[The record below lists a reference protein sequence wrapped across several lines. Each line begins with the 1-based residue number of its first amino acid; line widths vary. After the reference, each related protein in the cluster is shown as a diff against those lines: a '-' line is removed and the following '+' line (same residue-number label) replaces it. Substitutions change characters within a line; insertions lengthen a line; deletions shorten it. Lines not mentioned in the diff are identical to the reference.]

1 MPSHERRKKRQEL
14 KDKFGDKD
22 TDSVDS
28 SDNTTQDNF
37 SSPNNNM
44 EDVEAACR
52 LSDLSSGNLYLYLDP
67 HYNKGAT

>member
-28 SDNTTQDNF
+28 SDDTTQDNF
-37 SSPNNNM
+37 SLPDNNI
-44 EDVEAACR
+44 EDIGTAYR
-52 LSDLSSGNLYLYLDP
+52 LSGL
-67 HYNKGAT
+67 